1 MMNIL
6 DVCCALIE
14 LPSAQGTL
22 LLGAKKKAGQSNG
35 LLYEFPGGKVE
46 PGENA
51 RDAII
56 REIRE
61 ELGCAVH
68 PVRMLTPVRHRERE
82 RIIRLIP
89 FLCRLEPCALP
100 RPLEHESLGFFSGR
114 MLEKLPWAPADL
126 PVLRQWMEETA
137 DKTAA
142 RSASTTPRRI
152 ACACLKRFQKHLGSF
167 PFLGYIRWWL
177 QHSSLP
183 GKVARTD
190 ITT

>member
-68 PVRMLTPVRHRERE
+68 P
-82 RIIRLIP
+82 
-89 FLCRLEPCALP
+89 
-100 RPLEHESLGFFSGR
+100 
-114 MLEKLPWAPADL
+114 
-126 PVLRQWMEETA
+126 
-137 DKTAA
+137 KTAA

-167 PFLGYIRWWL
+167 PLLGYIRWWL
-177 QHSSLP
+177 LHSSLP

>member
-61 ELGCAVH
+61 ELGCA
-68 PVRMLTPVRHRERE
+68 LS
-82 RIIRLIP
+82 LI
-89 FLCRLEPCALP
+89 
-100 RPLEHESLGFFSGR
+100 H
-114 MLEKLPWAPADL
+114 
-126 PVLRQWMEETA
+126 
-137 DKTAA
+137 
-142 RSASTTPRRI
+142 I
-152 ACACLKRFQKHLGSF
+152 
-167 PFLGYIRWWL
+167 
-177 QHSSLP
+177 
-183 GKVARTD
+183 
-190 ITT
+190 

>member
-1 MMNIL
+1 MNTL

-14 LPSAQGTL
+14 LPAARGPL
-22 LLGAKKKAGQSNG
+22 LLGAKKKTGQSNG

-51 RDAII
+51 RHAVI

-61 ELGCAVH
+61 ELGCTVF
-68 PVRMLTPVRHRERE
+68 PVRMLTPVRHREPE

-89 FLCRLEPCALP
+89 FLCRLELCALP
-100 RPLEHESLGFFSGR
+100 RPLLPPYAGRTALGACGPPCVKGMAGRTPLKAASPSNSIAPRESSR
-114 MLEKLPWAPADL
+114 P
-126 PVLRQWMEETA
+126 
-137 DKTAA
+137 
-142 RSASTTPRRI
+142 
-152 ACACLKRFQKHLGSF
+152 CLKRLQKHLGTF
-167 PFLGYIRWWL
+167 PPMRYIRWWL
-177 QHSSLP
+177 LHSSSP

>member
-1 MMNIL
+1 MNTL

-14 LPSAQGTL
+14 LPSARATL

-61 ELGCAVH
+61 ELGCSVV
-68 PVRMLTPVRHRERE
+68 PVRMLSPVHHREPG

-89 FLCRLEPCALP
+89 FLCRLEIRSLP
-100 RPLEHESLGFFSGR
+100 RPLEHESLGFFSR
-114 MLEKLPWAPADL
+114 QTLEELPWAPADR
-126 PVLRQWMEETA
+126 PVLQEW
-137 DKTAA
+137 
-142 RSASTTPRRI
+142 
-152 ACACLKRFQKHLGSF
+152 LGKS
-167 PFLGYIRWWL
+167 Y
-177 QHSSLP
+177 
-183 GKVARTD
+183 
-190 ITT
+190 

>member
-1 MMNIL
+1 M
-6 DVCCALIE
+6 
-14 LPSAQGTL
+14 
-22 LLGAKKKAGQSNG
+22 
-35 LLYEFPGGKVE
+35 E

-68 PVRMLTPVRHRERE
+68 PVRMLTPVRHREWE

-114 MLEKLPWAPADL
+114 MLENCPGLP
-126 PVLRQWMEETA
+126 QT
-137 DKTAA
+137 
-142 RSASTTPRRI
+142 S
-152 ACACLKRFQKHLGSF
+152 
-167 PFLGYIRWWL
+167 PF
-177 QHSSLP
+177 
-183 GKVARTD
+183 
-190 ITT
+190 

>member
-114 MLEKLPWAPADL
+114 MLEKLPWGSRRPPRFKAVDGRKPLTKRQPVQLQPLRGGLPAH
-126 PVLRQWMEETA
+126 V
-137 DKTAA
+137 
-142 RSASTTPRRI
+142 
-152 ACACLKRFQKHLGSF
+152 
-167 PFLGYIRWWL
+167 
-177 QHSSLP
+177 
-183 GKVARTD
+183 
-190 ITT
+190 

>member
-35 LLYEFPGGKVE
+35 LFYEFPGGKVE

-56 REIRE
+56 R
-61 ELGCAVH
+61 
-68 PVRMLTPVRHRERE
+68 
-82 RIIRLIP
+82 
-89 FLCRLEPCALP
+89 
-100 RPLEHESLGFFSGR
+100 
-114 MLEKLPWAPADL
+114 
-126 PVLRQWMEETA
+126 
-137 DKTAA
+137 
-142 RSASTTPRRI
+142 
-152 ACACLKRFQKHLGSF
+152 
-167 PFLGYIRWWL
+167 YIRWWL
-177 QHSSLP
+177 LHSSLP

>member
-35 LLYEFPGGKVE
+35 LFYEFPGGKVE

-100 RPLEHESLGFFSGR
+100 RPWNTKAWASSPAACWKNCPG
-114 MLEKLPWAPADL
+114 LP
-126 PVLRQWMEETA
+126 QT
-137 DKTAA
+137 
-142 RSASTTPRRI
+142 S
-152 ACACLKRFQKHLGSF
+152 
-167 PFLGYIRWWL
+167 PF
-177 QHSSLP
+177 
-183 GKVARTD
+183 
-190 ITT
+190 